1 MNRKQRGER
10 DLSYHVPLHWD
21 DVLEREFKGESDRA
35 CVILGSAVLDSAVE
49 TLLKSFLLPSATADD
64 PLFDGANACLATF
77 SSRIEMAARLGLIDS
92 AFAKNLHLVRRI
104 RNDFAHNIAG
114 CNFTDS
120 AVMGRLTELRRSSGL
135 PEKAPE
141 TRSNFPD
148 GPRGDFQMVVSAM
161 QWLLRAYAEDV
172 EPLDDTRSL
181 SGYWLVGRKRKRK
194 KEATAAKRTPAT

>member
-1 MNRKQRGER
+1 MPKQRRGKR
-10 DLSYHVPLHWD
+10 DSKSYHGPEHWD

-35 CVILGSAVLDSAVE
+35 CVILGSAVLDSALE
-49 TLLKSFLLPSATADD
+49 ILLKGFFLPSATADD

-114 CNFTDS
+114 CTFTDS
-120 AVMGRLTELRRSSGL
+120 AVLSRLTELRRSSGL
-135 PEKAPE
+135 PENALDARP
-141 TRSNFPD
+141 NFPE

-161 QWLLRAYAEDV
+161 QWLLRAYAEHV
-172 EPLDDTRSL
+172 KPLSDTRSL
-181 SGYWLVGRKRKRK
+181 SGHWSADRKQKRK
-194 KEATAAKRTPAT
+194 KAASPANNH